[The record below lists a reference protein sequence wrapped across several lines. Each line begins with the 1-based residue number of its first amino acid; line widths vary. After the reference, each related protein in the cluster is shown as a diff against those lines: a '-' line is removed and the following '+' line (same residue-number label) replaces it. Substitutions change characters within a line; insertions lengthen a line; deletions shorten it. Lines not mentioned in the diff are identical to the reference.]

1 MALAEREADAGRPM
15 MLTLY
20 HRDGNRLVLTH
31 YCREGNQPGMQA
43 KPFDAVRERARI

>member
-1 MALAEREADAGRPM
+1 